1 MEISGAMRLLD
12 AMMSRFVQTGTLRII
27 DAGGT
32 LHAYEGAKGPEV
44 TLRLKEAKLH
54 RTLFLNPELRAGE
67 AYMDGSLSV
76 EEGSLRDLLL
86 IFALNRDNLRDQ
98 PLQKLLRGGYKR
110 VRAFYQRN
118 SLSRARANVAHHY
131 DLSNEFYKLFLD
143 QELNYSCAYFTSP
156 GESLEEAQKNKL
168 RHIAAK
174 LDLRP
179 GQRVLDIGSGWGAT
193 AFFLAEAADV
203 EVLGVT
209 LSPRQLELAR
219 ERAKQRGLED
229 RVRFELMDY
238 RAISGIFDRVVSI
251 GMFEHVGYGNHLEF
265 FTKLSELLGADGV
278 ALLHS
283 MGRSGPP
290 GAVMPWL
297 RKYIFP
303 GAYVPALSETFAA
316 VEFSGLR
323 VTDLE
328 ILRRHYA
335 ETLAHWEKRFQE
347 NRRQVADL
355 FDQRF
360 CRMWEFYLNAVEV
373 GFRYGKQ
380 MVFQMQLSKSIDTLP
395 LCRDYMA
402 EVENALAT
410 AEHGIG
416 RAKRDAG

>member
-1 MEISGAMRLLD
+1 MRLLD
-12 AMMSRFVQTGTLRII
+12 AMLSRFVRTGTLRII
-27 DAGGT
+27 DAGGGV
-32 LHAYEGAKGPEV
+32 HVYGGAKGPEV
-44 TLRLKEAKLH
+44 TLRFKEPKLQ
-54 RTLFLNPELRAGE
+54 RSLFINPELRLGE

-76 EEGSLRDLLL
+76 EEGSIRDLLL
-86 IFALNRDNLRDQ
+86 IFALNRDNLRNQ
-98 PLQKLLRGGYKR
+98 PLQKLLRGTYKR
-110 VRAFYQRN
+110 VRSFYQSN
-118 SLSRARANVAHHY
+118 SLGRARANVAHHY

-143 QELNYSCAYFTSP
+143 DGLNYSCAYFTSP
-156 GESLEEAQKNKL
+156 EQTLEEAQANKL

-179 GQRVLDIGSGWGAT
+179 GQRVLDIGSGWGAM
-193 AFFLAEAADV
+193 AFFLAEAMDV

-209 LSPRQLELAR
+209 LSAPQLELAR
-219 ERAKQRGLED
+219 ARAKQRGLED

-238 RAISGIFDRVVSI
+238 RSIDGTFDRVVSI

-265 FTKLSELLGADGV
+265 FTKLSELLSDDGV

-283 MGRSGPP
+283 IGRSGPP

-303 GAYVPALSETFAA
+303 GSYIPALSESFTA
-316 VEFSGLR
+316 VELSGLR

-335 ETLAHWEKRFQE
+335 ETLLCWERRFQE
-347 NRRQVADL
+347 NRPQVEEL
-355 FDQRF
+355 FDERF
-360 CRMWEFYLNAVEV
+360 CRMWEFYLNAVEI

-380 MVFQMQLSKSIDTLP
+380 MVFQMQLSKNIDTLP

-402 EVENALAT
+402 ETEKTLAT
-410 AEHGIG
+410 AESGSG
-416 RAKRDAG
+416 E

>member
-1 MEISGAMRLLD
+1 MRLLD
-12 AMMSRFVQTGTLRII
+12 TMLSRFVQTGTLRII
-27 DAGGT
+27 DAGGA
-32 LHAYEGAKGPEV
+32 LHVYGGAKGPEV
-44 TLRLKEAKLH
+44 TLRFKERKLH
-54 RTLFLNPELRAGE
+54 RSLFLNPELRIGE
-67 AYMDGSLSV
+67 AYMDGSLTV
-76 EEGSLRDLLL
+76 EEGSLRELLL

-98 PLQKLLRGGYKR
+98 PLQKLLRGTYKR
-110 VRAFYQRN
+110 VRSFYQRN
-118 SLSRARANVAHHY
+118 SLGRARANVAHHY
-131 DLSNEFYKLFLD
+131 DLSNELYELFLD
-143 QELNYSCAYFTSP
+143 DGLNYSCAYFTSP
-156 GESLEEAQKNKL
+156 GQTLEEAQENKL
-168 RHIAAK
+168 RHVAAK

-179 GQRVLDIGSGWGAT
+179 GQRVLDIGSGWGAM
-193 AFFLAEAADV
+193 AFFLAEAMDV

-209 LSPRQLELAR
+209 LSAPQLELAR
-219 ERAKQRGLED
+219 QRAKQRGLED

-238 RAISGIFDRVVSI
+238 RSISGVFDRVVSI

-265 FTKLSELLGADGV
+265 FTKLAELMSDDGV

-283 MGRSGPP
+283 IGRSGPP

-303 GAYVPALSETFAA
+303 GSYVPALSETFTA

-335 ETLAHWEKRFQE
+335 ETLLHWEKRFQE
-347 NRRQVADL
+347 NRQQVADL
-355 FDQRF
+355 FDERF

-380 MVFQMQLSKSIDTLP
+380 MVFQMQVSKSIDTLP

-402 EVENALAT
+402 EVEKTLAA
-410 AEHGIG
+410 AEPGSHN
-416 RAKRDAG
+416 